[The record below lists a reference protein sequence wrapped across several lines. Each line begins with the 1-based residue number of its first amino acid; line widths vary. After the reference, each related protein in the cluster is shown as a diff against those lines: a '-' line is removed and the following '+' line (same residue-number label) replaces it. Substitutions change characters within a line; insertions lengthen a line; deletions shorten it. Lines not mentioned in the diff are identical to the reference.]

1 MPTTSTPAVAP
12 SCDQSGGT
20 SKLASDATLT
30 SDTVR
35 DLPLGAFV
43 ERANESAYLSEYG
56 EHVRRVFA
64 ELRAIG
70 EGRVA

>member
-1 MPTTSTPAVAP
+1 MTPPTTSTPAVNPP
-12 SCDQSGGT
+12 SADAL
-20 SKLASDATLT
+20 KLASDATLT